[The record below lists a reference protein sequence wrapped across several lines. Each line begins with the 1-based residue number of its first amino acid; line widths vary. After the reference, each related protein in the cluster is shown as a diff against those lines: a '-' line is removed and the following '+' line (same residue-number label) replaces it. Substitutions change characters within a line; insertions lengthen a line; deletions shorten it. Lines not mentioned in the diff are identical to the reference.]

1 MPLQVSDREA
11 LAYVYSGTPALI
23 EQAQAMVAEGK
34 GEDIL
39 TRRWDSGGADGT
51 PITARRYLS
60 FTVPGGD
67 DDMFSSDLTDA
78 ELKVSLHCLCKCFC
92 YVCAAGIDWAPESQE
107 P

>member
-1 MPLQVSDREA
+1 MLLQVSDREA

-39 TRRWDSGGADGT
+39 TRRWDSGGASGT

-67 DDMFSSDLTDA
+67 DDMFSSDLTDE
-78 ELKVSLHCLCKCFC
+78 ELKVSPLCL
-92 YVCAAGIDWAPESQE
+92 
-107 P
+107 